1 MFQPG
6 FLQQMMQMMMQ
17 GQFRTHP
24 QMPLFN
30 QMMQGKNKNQQI
42 DTILNA
48 AKSNDFDV
56 DRKIFSEADLKALKL
71 R

>member
-1 MFQPG
+1 
-6 FLQQMMQMMMQ
+6 MQ
-17 GQFRTHP
+17 GQFQNHP

-42 DTILNA
+42 ETILNA
-48 AKSNDFDV
+48 AKSNGFDV
-56 DRKIFSEADLKALKL
+56 NRKMFSEADLKALKL

>member
-1 MFQPG
+1 
-6 FLQQMMQMMMQ
+6 MMQMMMQ
-17 GQFRTHP
+17 GQFRNHP

-48 AKSNDFDV
+48 AKSNGFDV
-56 DRKIFSEADLKALKL
+56 DRKMFSEADLKALKL